1 MKKDGKLPDKTKYSN
16 STMTLVSYRVQRWQI
31 AKILNFKFKLKINI
45 LLNKLYSIKNKVS
58 GLLSAFR
65 SCVRSACPN

>member
-31 AKILNFKFKLKINI
+31 AKILNFKSKLKINI
-45 LLNKLYSIKNKVS
+45 LINKLYSIKNKVS

>member
-45 LLNKLYSIKNKVS
+45 SINKLYSIKKKQSLWSVVCLSVVCKVC
-58 GLLSAFR
+58 LS
-65 SCVRSACPN
+65 

>member
-31 AKILNFKFKLKINI
+31 AKILNFKLKINI
-45 LLNKLYSIKNKVS
+45 SINKLYSIKKTKSLVCCLPF
-58 GLLSAFR
+58 GR
-65 SCVRSACPN
+65 V

>member
-31 AKILNFKFKLKINI
+31 AKILNFKLKINI
-45 LLNKLYSIKNKVS
+45 SINKLYSIKKQSLWSVVCLSVVCKVC
-58 GLLSAFR
+58 LS
-65 SCVRSACPN
+65 